1 MNNNPRSNN
10 SKEDSPHRNEQ
21 EELRRDRQY
30 NEEMATEMAP
40 PTSIRDNNVRD
51 NNVRNNTDREE
62 VGDEGNGRVMGYT
75 GLVVSILALFFW
87 PVFLGAI
94 GVILGF
100 FARRRGSATL
110 GVSSIVI
117 GAFALI
123 LGLFILPFLRT

>member
-1 MNNNPRSNN
+1 MNKNPRSTK
-10 SKEDSPHRNEQ
+10 SKEDSPHRHKQ
-21 EELRRDRQY
+21 EEERRRDRQY

-40 PTSIRDNNVRD
+40 PTSIRDNN
-51 NNVRNNTDREE
+51 NDREE

-75 GLVVSILALFFW
+75 GLVLSILALFFW

-100 FARRRGSATL
+100 FARRRGAATL

-117 GAFALI
+117 GVFALI

>member
-40 PTSIRDNNVRD
+40 PTSIRD

>member
-40 PTSIRDNNVRD
+40 PTSIRDNN
-51 NNVRNNTDREE
+51 DREE

-75 GLVVSILALFFW
+75 GLVISILALFFW

>member
-1 MNNNPRSNN
+1 MNNNSRSNN

-40 PTSIRDNNVRD
+40 PPTSIRDNN
-51 NNVRNNTDREE
+51 DREE

-75 GLVVSILALFFW
+75 GLVISILALFFW